1 MDALF
6 KIITNN
12 FKNNLNS
19 MKHLFKLHDKW
30 NGLILQ
36 PIIGGETIMERF
48 NKILAVSTLTGVL
61 LFSTTGVSAAIFKDV
76 NENFWGTNEIDFLFE
91 EKIVGGYQ
99 NGLFQPNKPITKG
112 QIAIMLA
119 NALDLPTNEN
129 TNLKFSDITKK
140 HGSYQTFVSIT
151 EAGIFSKESNFQPNK
166 SMTKEEVAEALVQAF
181 KLTASKDIKIIDVP
195 ESSEAYDD
203 ISAVIQNEIMTVNE
217 DETFNPNQKVTRG
230 EFAVYLAR
238 ALNKDFL
245 PTQYNIPQ
253 NMNPVIKLFDVVLK
267 NPAAIKTVFAINND
281 FGFTALSKE
290 IEKLEVTTFEEVARL
305 NGTTEFAVHVNVKLK
320 GESEGLLSEGENTLY
335 FLVTKEDYMK
345 YKIVSVDNKPH
356 LQADDSISFSQ
367 ENAKKL
373 FGDSNNAYWYV
384 VRGGKGTGE
393 LKTFTKDEIEYRY
406 MAQSLDSEDKL
417 KSYLAKTYTPE
428 QVAKIYNDL
437 GFIVNNGK
445 LAQPNAD
452 GGSLLDFAKATIKQT
467 YNSTTVKKYELT
479 IPLGDTKEV
488 AVMEGELRFV
498 EGQGWRISSLKDIE
512 SASITNSE
520 ALNLFSESRN
530 AYWYVVSGGEGNGTV
545 KTFTKDGMEYRYMG
559 DSLNTEE
566 KLRNYLGQYYTKDQV
581 DQYYKDLGFLTNN
594 GKLAQPN
601 ADGGSLLDFKKGAI
615 KLLTDAATV
624 KEYELTIPLGDT
636 KEVEVMEGKLIF
648 VEGQG
653 WRVSSLN

>member
-1 MDALF
+1 
-6 KIITNN
+6 
-12 FKNNLNS
+12 
-19 MKHLFKLHDKW
+19 
-30 NGLILQ
+30 
-36 PIIGGETIMERF
+36 MERF
-48 NKILAVSTLTGVL
+48 NKILAVSSLTGVL
-61 LFSTTGVSAAIFKDV
+61 LFSTTGVSAATFKDV
-76 NENFWGTNEIDFLFE
+76 NGDYWGTNEIDFLFE
-91 EKIVGGYQ
+91 EKVVGGYQ

-112 QIAIMLA
+112 QMAIMLA
-119 NALDLPTNEN
+119 NALNLTTNED
-129 TNLKFSDITKK
+129 TNIKFSDITKK
-140 HGSYQTFVSIT
+140 HGSYQTFVSVI

-166 SMTKEEVAEALVQAF
+166 SMTKEEVAETLVQAF
-181 KLTASKDIKIIDVP
+181 KLSASTDIKITDVP
-195 ESSEAYDD
+195 QNSAAYSD

-217 DETFNPNQKVTRG
+217 DGIFNPKQKVTRG

-253 NMNPVIKLFDVVLK
+253 NMNPVIILFNVILK
-267 NPAAIKTVFAINND
+267 NPDLIKTLFAQNND
-281 FGFTALSKE
+281 FGFTALSKD
-290 IEKLEVTTFEEVARL
+290 IEYLDATNFEEIARL
-305 NGTTEFAVHVNVKLK
+305 NGITEFVVHLNVELK
-320 GESEGLLSEGENTLY
+320 GEESEGLISEGENTLY
-335 FLVTKEDYMK
+335 FLVTKEDYME
-345 YKIVSVDNKPH
+345 YKIVSVDKKPH

-384 VRGGKGTGE
+384 VMGGEGIGE
-393 LKTFTKDEIEYRY
+393 LKTFTKDGIEYRY

-428 QVAKIYNDL
+428 QVAMIYKDL

-467 YNSTTVKKYELT
+467 YNSTTVKKYELK
-479 IPLGDTKEV
+479 IPLGDTNEV

-498 EGQGWRISSLKDIE
+498 EGQGWRVSSLKDIE
-512 SASITNSE
+512 NASITNRE
-520 ALNLFSESRN
+520 ALKLFSESRN
-530 AYWYVVSGGEGNGTV
+530 AYWYVVRGGEGNDTV
-545 KTFTKDGMEYRYMG
+545 KTFTKDGMEYRYMN

-581 DQYYKDLGFLTNN
+581 DQYYKDLGFITNN

-601 ADGGSLLDFKKGAI
+601 ADGGSLLDFKKGTI
-615 KLLTDAATV
+615 KLLTDARTV
-624 KEYELTIPLGDT
+624 KEYELLIPLGDT
-636 KEVEVMEGKLIF
+636 KEVEIMEGKLIF
-648 VEGQG
+648 VKGQG